1 MLTGTHRAGSAH
13 ARAGAG
19 RTGVCGARLRHH
31 GRVTSPDGPALVL
44 AVCTGNICRSPAVER
59 LLAARLAG
67 TDVVVA
73 SAGTRGV
80 VGAPV
85 SAPMVPLV
93 EAAGASADGFVAR
106 RLTAGVARDADLVL
120 ALTRGHRAAVVETV
134 PALVRRTF
142 TLLELARLLE
152 HVDPDELRAAGDTV
166 GARVRALPRLVTAVR
181 HLAGRG
187 EDDVV
192 DPYGGSAALYRES
205 FGQLAPAVESVAAAL
220 RA

>member
-1 MLTGTHRAGSAH
+1 MTTAP
-13 ARAGAG
+13 
-19 RTGVCGARLRHH
+19 
-31 GRVTSPDGPALVL
+31 SPAVVL

-67 TDVVVA
+67 TDVAVV
-73 SAGTRGV
+73 SAGTRAV
-80 VGAPV
+80 VGHPV
-85 SAPMVPLV
+85 SAPMVPLLTS
-93 EAAGASADGFVAR
+93 AGARVEGFAAQQ
-106 RLTAGVARDADLVL
+106 LDAGLVTRADLVL
-120 ALTRGHRAAVVETV
+120 GLTRDHRSAVVSLA
-134 PALVRRTF
+134 PAAVRRTF

-205 FGQLAPAVESVAAAL
+205 FGQLAPAVEAVAAAL

>member
-1 MLTGTHRAGSAH
+1 MTTA
-13 ARAGAG
+13 
-19 RTGVCGARLRHH
+19 
-31 GRVTSPDGPALVL
+31 PDPALVL

-73 SAGTRGV
+73 SAGTRAV

-85 SAPMVPLV
+85 SPPMVPLV

-106 RLTAGVARDADLVL
+106 RLSPGIARDADLVL
-120 ALTRGHRAAVVETV
+120 ALTRRHRAAIVETV

-142 TLLELARLLE
+142 TLLELARLLD
-152 HVDPDELRAAGDTV
+152 HVDPAELRAAGDTP
-166 GARVRALPRLVTAVR
+166 GERVRALPRLATAVR
-181 HLAGRG
+181 HLADRG

-192 DPYGGSAALYRES
+192 DPYGGSDALYRES
-205 FGQLAPAVESVAAAL
+205 FSQLAPATEALAAAL
-220 RA
+220 RD

>member
-1 MLTGTHRAGSAH
+1 MTTA
-13 ARAGAG
+13 
-19 RTGVCGARLRHH
+19 
-31 GRVTSPDGPALVL
+31 PDPALVL

-73 SAGTRGV
+73 SAGTRAV

-85 SAPMVPLV
+85 SPPMVPLV

-106 RLTAGVARDADLVL
+106 RLSPGIARDADLVL
-120 ALTRGHRAAVVETV
+120 ALTRRHRAAIVETV

-142 TLLELARLLE
+142 TLLELARLLD
-152 HVDPDELRAAGDTV
+152 HVDPAELRAAGDTP
-166 GARVRALPRLVTAVR
+166 GARVRALPVLAASAR

-192 DPYGGSAALYRES
+192 DPYGGSDALYRES
-205 FGQLAPAVESVAAAL
+205 FSQLAPAVETLAAVLLA
-220 RA
+220 

>member
-1 MLTGTHRAGSAH
+1 
-13 ARAGAG
+13 
-19 RTGVCGARLRHH
+19 
-31 GRVTSPDGPALVL
+31 VTTAPEPALVL

-85 SAPMVPLV
+85 SAPMVPLMA
-93 EAAGASADGFVAR
+93 AAGADASGFAAR
-106 RLTAGVARDADLVL
+106 RLNATVARDADLVL
-120 ALTRGHRAAVVETV
+120 ALARRHRAAIVETV

-152 HVDPDELRAAGDTV
+152 HVDPADLHAAGATP
-166 GARVRALPRLVTAVR
+166 GERVRALPRLATAVR
-181 HLAGRG
+181 PQAGRG
-187 EDDVV
+187 EDDVL
-192 DPYGGSAALYRES
+192 DPYGGSDELYRQS
-205 FGQLAPAVESVAAAL
+205 FGQLAPAVEAIAAAL
-220 RA
+220 LA